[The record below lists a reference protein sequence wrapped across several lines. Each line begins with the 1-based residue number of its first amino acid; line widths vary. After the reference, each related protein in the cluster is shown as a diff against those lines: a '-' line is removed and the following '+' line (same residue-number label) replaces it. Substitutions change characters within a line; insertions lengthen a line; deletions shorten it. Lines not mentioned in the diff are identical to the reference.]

1 VTGSGSDVRAILAEL
16 DLRLR
21 ELEEELASVGA
32 APPPQAGGTA
42 APAPDA
48 PPEPPPPPGPPTRP
62 GAPAPPE
69 PARAREP
76 ADDAAAALE
85 AIRGAVPNA
94 VEVVARAPD
103 ALVLR
108 VELAAGHVPAGAE
121 RPGGEDFE
129 AGR

>member
-1 VTGSGSDVRAILAEL
+1 VTAPGSDVRAILAEL

-32 APPPQAGGTA
+32 APPPPRPEATA
-42 APAPDA
+42 APAPDV
-48 PPEPPPPPGPPTRP
+48 PPGP
-62 GAPAPPE
+62 PAPPE
-69 PARAREP
+69 PATAP
-76 ADDAAAALE
+76 APAADADAALE
-85 AIRGAVPNA
+85 AIRAAVPNA

-108 VELAAGHVPAGAE
+108 VELAAGHVPADAE
-121 RPGGEDFE
+121 RSGGEDFE

>member
-1 VTGSGSDVRAILAEL
+1 VTASGSDVRAILAEL

-21 ELEEELASVGA
+21 ELEEELATVGA
-32 APPPQAGGTA
+32 APPPQPGATA

-48 PPEPPPPPGPPTRP
+48 PDEPPASPVPV
-62 GAPAPPE
+62 GAPAP
-69 PARAREP
+69 A
-76 ADDAAAALE
+76 ADAAAAALE
-85 AIRGAVPNA
+85 AIRDAVPNA

-108 VELAAGHVPAGAE
+108 VDLAGDRGPAGAE

>member
-1 VTGSGSDVRAILAEL
+1 VTASGSDVRAILAEL

-21 ELEEELASVGA
+21 ELEDELASVGA
-32 APPPQAGGTA
+32 APPPRPGASA
-42 APAPDA
+42 VPAPGAPDA
-48 PPEPPPPPGPPTRP
+48 APEPD
-62 GAPAPPE
+62 APDAAPE

-76 ADDAAAALE
+76 ADDAAAAALE
-85 AIRGAVPNA
+85 AIRAAVPNA

-108 VELAAGHVPAGAE
+108 VDLAAGHVPAGPE